1 MAWDPEQYRRFEAER
16 NRPVADLLHAL
27 GALRG
32 MTVVDA
38 GCGPGNSTEAL
49 LRHFPD
55 AAISAFDSDPNMV
68 EAARRRLPRIEIRQA
83 DVERWSPPAPV
94 DLIFSNAVFHW
105 VPDHLPVLSRLS
117 DRLTPGG
124 ALALQM
130 PDNLGEPT
138 HLLMEETAR
147 HGPWSPLFASGLPH
161 RHPLPTPAAYMETL
175 GAAGLEVTLWRTTYF
190 HQLPDAD
197 AIVDFVGGAGLRPWI
212 GHVEREGGAAMA
224 DAYKQAYRKAVE
236 AAYPPMADGS
246 VLMAMPRLFLVAR
259 KRTATGE
266 SPAEAGL

>member
-1 MAWDPEQYRRFEAER
+1 MPLGPCGECVSWMRAAVPATPRRLCSGIFPMQPFPLSTAIR
-16 NRPVADLLHAL
+16 TWWRRPVAACRELKSGKRTWND
-27 GALRG
+27 GAP
-32 MTVVDA
+32 
-38 GCGPGNSTEAL
+38 PG
-49 LRHFPD
+49 
-55 AAISAFDSDPNMV
+55 
-68 EAARRRLPRIEIRQA
+68 
-83 DVERWSPPAPV
+83 PV

-147 HGPWSPLFASGLPH
+147 HGPWSPLFASGLPQ

-175 GAAGLEVTLWRTTYF
+175 GAAGLDVTLWRTTYY

-212 GHVEREGGAAMA
+212 AHVERKGGAAMA